1 MKEKTKEKVD
11 RRGFFGSAGKG
22 LALGV
27 GAAVAAATG
36 AEAAV
41 EDAEGEGYRETRHV
55 KTYYDTTRF

>member
-1 MKEKTKEKVD
+1 MKEKTHEKVD

-27 GAAVAAATG
+27 GAVVTAATG

-41 EDAEGEGYRETRHV
+41 EDAEGEGYRETRHI
-55 KTYYDTTRF
+55 KTYYETTRF

>member
-1 MKEKTKEKVD
+1 MKEKMQEQVD
-11 RRGFFGSAGKG
+11 RRRFFGSAGKG

-41 EDAEGEGYRETRHV
+41 EEADGEGYRETRHV
-55 KTYYDTTRF
+55 KTYYETTRF

>member
-1 MKEKTKEKVD
+1 VKEKMQEKVD

-27 GAAVAAATG
+27 GAVVTAATG

-41 EDAEGEGYRETRHV
+41 EDAQGEGYRETKHI
-55 KTYYDTTRF
+55 KTYYETARY